1 MGRKF
6 EVRKVAMAK
15 TSLQKAKLYS
25 RFGKELYM
33 LAKQGG
39 ANPEANL
46 ALKHLIDK
54 AKSQQVPNDVIKRNI
69 EKAEKGIGE
78 DYVAIRYEGFGP
90 EGSCFL
96 IDTMTDNVNRT
107 VSEVRHCFTKMGSK
121 LGVKGSVEHQYEH
134 LSLLSL
140 KGVDEETVLDA
151 LIEADLDVEDISL
164 EDDMVLITAG
174 GYDLEKIEDALKTL
188 EGVEIVSSE
197 QGWFPLE
204 KVVLS
209 EESKPLV
216 ERFLTMLNDLDEV
229 SNVYHN
235 VELGES

>member
-6 EVRKVAMAK
+6 EVRKVAMAR
-15 TSLQKAKLYS
+15 TSLLKAKLYS

-39 ANPEANL
+39 SNPESNL
-46 ALKHLIDK
+46 PLKHMIEK
-54 AKSQQVPNDVIKRNI
+54 AKHQQVPNDVIKRNI
-69 EKAEKGIGE
+69 DKAEKGIGE
-78 DYVAIRYEGFGP
+78 DYIAIRYEGFGP

-107 VSEVRHCFTKMGSK
+107 VSEVRHCFTKMGAK
-121 LGVKGSVEHQYEH
+121 LGVKGSVEHLYEH
-134 LSLLSL
+134 LSLISL
-140 KGVDEETVLDA
+140 KHVTEEEVLDC

-164 EDDMVLITAG
+164 EDDLVMVTAG
-174 GYDLEKIEDALKTL
+174 GYDLDKIEAALKEL
-188 EGVEIVSSE
+188 AQAEVVETE

-204 KVVLS
+204 KVQVS
-209 EESKPLV
+209 EENQKLI
-216 ERFLTMLNDLDEV
+216 ERFLALLDDLDEV

-235 VELGES
+235 VDFSE

>member
-39 ANPEANL
+39 SNPEANL

-78 DYVAIRYEGFGP
+78 DFVAIRYEGFGP

-151 LIEADLDVEDISL
+151 LIEAELDVEDLSL
-164 EDDMVLITAG
+164 EDDIVLITAG
-174 GYDLEKIEDALKTL
+174 GYDLEKIEETLKTL

-204 KVVLS
+204 KVVIS
-209 EESKPLV
+209 EENKPLI
-216 ERFLTMLNDLDEV
+216 ERFLSMLDDLDEV
-229 SNVYHN
+229 SHVYHN

>member
-151 LIEADLDVEDISL
+151 LIEAELDVEDISL
-164 EDDMVLITAG
+164 EDDIVLITAG
-174 GYDLEKIEDALKTL
+174 GYDLEKIEEALKTL
-188 EGVEIVSSE
+188 EGAEIVSSE
-197 QGWFPLE
+197 QGWFSLE

-216 ERFLTMLNDLDEV
+216 ERFLNMLDDLDEV

>member
-69 EKAEKGIGE
+69 DKAEKGIGE
-78 DYVAIRYEGFGP
+78 DFVAIRYEGFGP

-134 LSLLSL
+134 LSLLSV

-151 LIEADLDVEDISL
+151 LIEAELDVEDLSL
-164 EDDMVLITAG
+164 EDDTVLITAG
-174 GYDLEKIEDALKTL
+174 GYDLDKIEEALKPL
-188 EGVEIVSSE
+188 EGLEIVSSE

-204 KVVLS
+204 KVVVS
-209 EESKPLV
+209 EENKPLI
-216 ERFLTMLNDLDEV
+216 ERFLSMLDELDEV